1 MFKVLEKIRVST
13 LIVLLLFA
21 GTLSRAQTSSPY
33 ENELRLFEDWVP
45 RQMAVDRIP
54 GLSVGFYL
62 GDFIWARGF
71 GFADL
76 ENDIAATELS
86 SYRLASNTKSMTAV
100 AVLQLAER
108 DKIDLDAE
116 VQRYVPYFPRK
127 EWPVKVRQLLGHLG
141 GISHYRNYEQEG
153 HIKEHKS
160 TREAIAIFEDFDLVV
175 KPGTQYNYTSYGYN
189 LLGAVVEGASK
200 QSYGEYL
207 RENLWRPVGMDDTHM
222 DDPDVLIENRVR
234 GYRLLNDELKNSEF
248 IDISSRFAGGGTRS
262 TVLDLLNYA
271 RSLDTDEVLSEKS
284 REFMF
289 TSMRTENGYY
299 TDYGAGWRVA
309 PVNGRFHVQHTG
321 SQAETRT
328 LLLKFPQEDFAL
340 AIAYNFEGASAAVYA
355 RRLIQLIFDEGWNVA
370 PFTGETTD
378 DAFYT
383 CLSEVFNY
391 GLGYYD
397 RHGKPKSE
405 DLLELTSAFDFFNRC
420 VNRDSLEENLSSMR
434 RLIRAGRHPVKG
446 DAFVVLGS
454 YMAAQLAGQHGS
466 VDMEKYHSMGALSF
480 FDDYVTLYTS
490 SASVPETFQFE
501 MKTEKT
507 IDEWR
512 EDWRSAYSREVRQ
525 LALSAFGD
533 WREASRTLKKSFSG
547 AEVYPDY
554 LNEFSDAVNYY
565 CRRGEKDEAL
575 RIAETAAA
583 LYPQSAAAQVNVA
596 NVYAYFG
603 EAERARTQYL
613 QARDKRYDDDAL
625 SIPAMNRLA
634 NELLRSGKLKEA
646 VALLEIGLELFPD
659 TPRFYATMAEVHI
672 TRGRE
677 ILQKALEMDPTFL
690 QAQERLKQ
698 IR

>member
-141 GISHYRNYEQEG
+141 GISHYRNYELEG
-153 HIKEHKS
+153 HIKDHKS
-160 TREAIAIFEDFDLVV
+160 TREAIAIFEDFDLVA

-207 RENLWRPVGMDDTHM
+207 RENLWGPVGMDDTHM

-397 RHGKPKSE
+397 RYGKPKSE

-634 NELLRSGKLKEA
+634 NELLRSGKLIEA